1 MEALAHDDVIAL
13 QRPRDG
19 DPERLVAGRDDEWRR
34 WLGPGS
40 DAPNPTAC
48 IIVGGAL
55 VGWVDFDTDRT
66 WLQQGEVNV
75 GYSVFAA
82 HCGRG
87 YATEAV
93 LLLLDHLAR
102 TTEHHTATLLI
113 NTDNVQSL
121 GVAAKLG
128 CLEYAPMGA
137 SRYFKMPIER
147 LHQ

>member
-1 MEALAHDDVIAL
+1 MAATRRGECRL
-13 QRPRDG
+13 QR
-19 DPERLVAGRDDEWRR
+19 VRR
-34 WLGPGS
+34 
-40 DAPNPTAC
+40 A
-48 IIVGGAL
+48 
-55 VGWVDFDTDRT
+55 
-66 WLQQGEVNV
+66 
-75 GYSVFAA
+75 
-82 HCGRG
+82 CGRG

-113 NTDNVQSL
+113 NPDNVQSL